1 MRFGYHNSAF
11 VGADGGQPFQA
22 VLDRARRLED
32 AGFDLITFM
41 DHVWQLRHNGRRD
54 DPFFDCYTTLPAV
67 AAVTDRVELSALVTS
82 VGYRN
87 PALLSKMLAT
97 LDHASDGR
105 AVLGIGAGW
114 YEAEYD
120 AYGYEYPEPETR
132 VHQLRDAVR
141 IAKAMW
147 TEDSPVTYRGEHFV
161 VEDAIL
167 EPKPLA
173 DPHPPV
179 MVGGGGEQLTLRVVA
194 EHADRWNVPMVDP
207 ETYEHKL
214 AVLADHCEAVGRDY
228 DEITKTV
235 LARALIRETAEEAHD
250 YYESFAEAS
259 EGEPVPREEFR
270 GMVGTPEDA
279 AALVGRFQDLGAEMV
294 MIAVPRNDEETIERF
309 ADDVLPQ
316 FA

>member
-1 MRFGYHNSAF
+1 MRFGYHHSAF
-11 VGADGGQPFQA
+11 VGNGEKAPFQA
-22 VLDRARRLED
+22 VLDRARRVEA

-41 DHVWQLRHNGRRD
+41 DHVWQLPHNGQRD

-67 AAVTDRVELSALVTS
+67 AAVTDRIELSALVTC

-87 PALLSKMLAT
+87 PSLLAKMLAT

-120 AYGYEYPEPETR
+120 AYGYEFPEPATR

-147 TEDSPVTYRGEHFV
+147 TEEPPVSFEGDHYA

-167 EPKPLA
+167 EPKPVQ

-179 MVGGGGEQLTLRVVA
+179 MVGGGGEQLTLHVAA
-194 EHADRWNVPMVDP
+194 EHADRWNVPMADP

-214 AVLADHCEAVGRDY
+214 SVLADHCETVGRDY
-228 DEITKTV
+228 DEIEKTV
-235 LARALIRETAEEAHD
+235 LTFALLREDGEAAHEAYEELASKS
-250 YYESFAEAS
+250 ES
-259 EGEPVPREEFR
+259 GPVPRDEYR
-270 GMVGTPEDA
+270 GMVGTPEGA
-279 AALVGRFQDLGAEMV
+279 IELAETFGDLGVEMV
-294 MIAVPRNDEETIERF
+294 MTAVPRNDEETIDRL
-309 ADDVLPQ
+309 ADEVLP
-316 FA
+316 ALA